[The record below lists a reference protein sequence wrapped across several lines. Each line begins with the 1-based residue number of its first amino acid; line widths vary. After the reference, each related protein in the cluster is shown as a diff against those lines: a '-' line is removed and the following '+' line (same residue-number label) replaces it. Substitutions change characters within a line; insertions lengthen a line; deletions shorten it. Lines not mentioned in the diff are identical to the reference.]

1 LTVRRILHFAVV
13 LVVAG
18 WFASLALGEEP
29 TEVRVT
35 YLAGDS
41 VYVAAGERDGLARGT
56 KLESVGA
63 TGNPVVLEVSAV
75 SARRA
80 VCNVTEGARDA
91 VSVGDRFRYT
101 AAMAPAMA
109 GFTETEPERPGAWQR
124 SGLRGRVGVRYLAT
138 RNRGDGQAEF
148 SEPAV
153 DLRLDGNTL
162 YGSAFSLHADVR
174 ARRTTRTL
182 SDGSD
187 ETDNDERVYRFALG
201 WDRPGTGWRFTVG
214 RQFSPDLANVSVFD
228 GASGAYD
235 HERWSTG
242 MFTGSQPDGTDYGV
256 SSDVREHG
264 AFFQFRHRPGAARH
278 WALTTGVVGSYEDSE
293 INREYLFL
301 QGRYT
306 AGRLVGFLTQEV
318 DVGRGWKE
326 DAGEDSL
333 TATSTF
339 VSLHYRVTDTLRL
352 RGGYDSRRNVR
363 LYRDRVTPVTDF
375 DDRFRRGAWLGG
387 SIDMGKHFRVGL
399 DGRAN
404 RSGSAGDSDAVTVRF
419 GAHRLTS
426 RNGSIRVRST
436 RYEDDRLE
444 GQLYSL
450 AVSIDVGARIH
461 LAILGGVRDEE
472 SLLNAALD
480 DSVTWYGADVDID
493 LGRRVYLVLS
503 AERSDGDFEEV
514 DQFYA
519 TLACRF

>member
-1 LTVRRILHFAVV
+1 MRRILPLALALV
-13 LVVAG
+13 LAG
-18 WFASLALGEEP
+18 WFAGLARGEEP

-41 VYVAAGERDGLARGT
+41 VYVAAGERDGLGRGAT
-56 KLESVGA
+56 LESVGA
-63 TGNPVVLEVSAV
+63 TGSPVVLEVSAV

-80 VCNVTEGARDA
+80 VCSVTEGPRDA
-91 VSVGDRFRYT
+91 VRVGDRFRYT
-101 AAMAPAMA
+101 AVMAPAMTGPSA
-109 GFTETEPERPGAWQR
+109 AEPERHGPWQR
-124 SGLRGRVGVRYLAT
+124 SGLRGRFGVRYLAT

-153 DLRLDGNTL
+153 DLRLDGNAL
-162 YGSAFSLHADVR
+162 YGSAFNLHADVR

-214 RQFSPDLANVSVFD
+214 RQFSPALANVSVFD

-235 HERWSTG
+235 RERWSTG
-242 MFTGSQPDGTDYGV
+242 LFTGSQPDGVDYGF

-301 QGRYT
+301 QGRLT

-326 DAGEDSL
+326 DAGDSRL
-333 TATSTF
+333 SATSTF
-339 VSLHYRVTDTLRL
+339 VSLHYRLTDTVRL

-387 SIDMGKHFRVGL
+387 AVDMGKHFRVGL

-404 RSGSAGDSDAVTVRF
+404 RSGSAGDSDAVTVRL

-426 RNGSIRVRST
+426 RNGSVRLRTT
-436 RYEDDRLE
+436 RYENDRLE
-444 GQLYSL
+444 GRLHSID
-450 AVSIDVGARIH
+450 VSIDVGARIR
-461 LAILGGVRDEE
+461 LAVLGGVRDEE
-472 SLLNAALD
+472 SLLNPALD
-480 DSVTWYGADVDID
+480 DSVTWYGTDVDID
-493 LGRRVYLVLS
+493 LGRQLYLVLS
-503 AERSDGDFEEV
+503 AERSDGDFEAV

>member
-1 LTVRRILHFAVV
+1 MVRRILPLAAALVLAVF
-13 LVVAG
+13 VAG
-18 WFASLALGEEP
+18 LARGEEQ

-41 VYVAAGERDGLARGT
+41 VYVGAGERDGLGRGAT
-56 KLESVGA
+56 LESVGA
-63 TGNPVVLEVSAV
+63 AGSPVVLEVSEV

-80 VCNVTEGARDA
+80 VCTVTEGSRNA
-91 VSVGDRFRYT
+91 VRVGDLYRYT
-101 AAMAPAMA
+101 TAIVPGMA
-109 GFTETEPERPGAWQR
+109 GYAEEEPERPGPWQR

-153 DLRLDGNTL
+153 DLRLDGSAL
-162 YGSAFSLHADVR
+162 YGSAFNLHADVR

-187 ETDNDERVYRFALG
+187 ETDNHERVYRFAVG
-201 WDRPGTGWRFTVG
+201 WDRPGTGWRFAVG

-228 GASGAYD
+228 GASAAYD
-235 HERWSTG
+235 RERWSTG
-242 MFTGSQPDGTDYGV
+242 LFTGSQPDGVDYGY

-306 AGRLVGFLTQEV
+306 AGRLMGFLTQEM

-333 TATSTF
+333 SATSTF
-339 VSLHYRVTDTLRL
+339 VSLNYRLTDAVRVH
-352 RGGYDSRRNVR
+352 GGYDSRRNVR

-387 SIDMGKHFRVGL
+387 TVDVGKHFRVGL
-399 DGRAN
+399 DGRSN
-404 RSGSAGDSDAVTVRF
+404 RSGPAGDADAYTLKL

-436 RYEDDRLE
+436 DYENDRLE
-444 GQLYSL
+444 GRLHSL
-450 AVSIDVGARIH
+450 DFSIDIGARVR
-461 LAILGGVRDEE
+461 LFVLGGVRDEE
-472 SLLNAALD
+472 SLLNPALD
-480 DSVTWYGADVDID
+480 DSVTWYGADLDID
-493 LGRRVYLVLS
+493 LGRRLYLTLS

-514 DQFYA
+514 DLFYT